1 MRIRTAALY
10 LFVGALN
17 LAVLLTGC
25 ETAPKPPPEKIVI
38 SKNTV
43 YKCEP
48 PAVIQKQMLQLV
60 NAARRSRRQCG
71 NTSFAATGRVRWNSK
86 LTGAARQHSRDM
98 ATTGRLSHIGSD
110 RSVLVQRVEHH
121 GYRWK
126 TVGENIAGGYETSTD
141 TVSNWLK
148 SPPHC
153 ANLMQ
158 PTFTEIGAACARNSS
173 TKLGTHWTLVL
184 GSQ

>member
-1 MRIRTAALY
+1 MRFRTAALY

-17 LAVLLTGC
+17 LTVLLTGC
-25 ETAPKPPPEKIVI
+25 ETAHKPPREKIVI
-38 SKNTV
+38 SKNKY

-48 PAVIQKQMLQLV
+48 PAVIQKQMVQLV
-60 NAARRSRRQCG
+60 NATRSSRRQCG
-71 NTSFAATGRVRWNSK
+71 NTYFAASGRVRWNSK
-86 LTGAARQHSRDM
+86 LAGAARQHSRDM

-110 RSVLVQRVEHH
+110 RSVLVKRVENN

-126 TVGENIAGGYETSTD
+126 TVGENIAGGYETSAA

-153 ANLMQ
+153 ANIMQ
-158 PTFTEIGAACARNSS
+158 PTFIEIGAACARGSS

-184 GSQ
+184 GPQ